1 MTTILGILNF
11 SYCFFF
17 FLDKLSFGSVL
28 FRTHSLYSFSS
39 SCSLHSA
46 VIQLWLDKVQGN
58 ISVVLSVACFVF
70 QYVMFSWAT
79 ERDVCLYCL
88 SRMCC
93 SSLPGPFDLYYQL
106 TQMIFSFISWDNLSI
121 GESEVLKASTINVAG
136 TIMLLLIVFLLQ
148 NREQLRYYCDI
159 IVIYIYIYLF
169 IHIYMHMCAY
179 VCVYE
184 VTFLISSV
192 SFSFEFYFII
202 IYYNSFVCLLLGYI
216 FMEYPFSSIFTLRQY
231 LSLIWWYLS
240 WKQRK
245 LHPTLFF

>member
-11 SYCFFF
+11 SYCFF

-121 GESEVLKASTINVAG
+121 GESEVLKASTIIVLG

-159 IVIYIYIYLF
+159 IVIYIYLF
-169 IHIYMHMCAY
+169 IYTYIYAY
-179 VCVYE
+179 VCVC
-184 VTFLISSV
+184 VCVWSD
-192 SFSFEFYFII
+192 FS
-202 IYYNSFVCLLLGYI
+202 
-216 FMEYPFSSIFTLRQY
+216 Y
-231 LSLIWWYLS
+231 LFSLIFFWI
-240 WKQRK
+240 
-245 LHPTLFF
+245 LFYHNIL